1 MKEMDIMLAN
11 SPSYRKFWSL
21 MKSQN
26 PRLERLKELLSLEE
40 RRVSV
45 QQDLESITQQM
56 ISLRDSLFDEAGT
69 GTTGS
74 PAASS
79 APLSAGE
86 SAAPRGRK
94 PRGPLKRGAL
104 KEYIA
109 SALEAAGSAGVRV
122 TELAQEFGVKP
133 VNIHSWFHSSLGR
146 FPQIKKIKG
155 GHYRLDG
162 KLDLAAGARKRG
174 RPRKTD
180 ASPVV
185 APARP
190 VGRPAKNAPA
200 TSSSSG
206 TGTRRGALAEQVLG
220 ELKKAGSRGVS
231 VRDLANKIGA
241 NYRNIYIW
249 FATTGKKNGK
259 IKKVAPAVY
268 RLES

>member
-1 MKEMDIMLAN
+1 
-11 SPSYRKFWSL
+11 

-45 QQDLESITQQM
+45 QQDLESITQRM
-56 ISLRDSLFDEAGT
+56 VSLRDSLFEEDGASI
-69 GTTGS
+69 S
-74 PAASS
+74 PAAP
-79 APLSAGE
+79 AAEE

-122 TELAQEFGVKP
+122 TELAKEFGVKP

-180 ASPVV
+180 ASPAVSS
-185 APARP
+185 ARP
-190 VGRPAKNAPA
+190 VGRPAKNAPGK
-200 TSSSSG
+200 SSSSG
-206 TGTRRGALAEQVLG
+206 TGTRRGALSEQVLG
-220 ELKKAGSRGVS
+220 ELKKAGSRGIS
-231 VRDLANKIGA
+231 VRDLADKIGA
-241 NYRNIYIW
+241 NYKNIHIW
-249 FATTGKKNGK
+249 FSTTGKKKGN
-259 IKKVAPAVY
+259 IQRIAPAVY

>member
-1 MKEMDIMLAN
+1 MN
-11 SPSYRKFWSL
+11 SP
-21 MKSQN
+21 N

-40 RRVSV
+40 RRVAV
-45 QQDLESITQQM
+45 QQDLESITQRM
-56 ISLRDSLFDEAGT
+56 VSLRDSLFDEGRSPRSEAAAPPNE
-69 GTTGS
+69 
-74 PAASS
+74 PAA
-79 APLSAGE
+79 A
-86 SAAPRGRK
+86 RVGR

-104 KEYIA
+104 KEHIA

-122 TELAQEFGVKP
+122 TELAERLGVKP
-133 VNIHSWFHSSLGR
+133 VNIHSWFHSSLNR
-146 FPQIKKIKG
+146 FPQIKKLKG

-174 RPRKTD
+174 RPRKTE
-180 ASPVV
+180 ASPQSA
-185 APARP
+185 APRP
-190 VGRPAKNAPA
+190 VGRPPKSASV

-206 TGTRRGALAEQVLG
+206 TRRGALSEKVLA
-220 ELKKAGSRGVS
+220 ELKKAGSRGIS
-231 VRDLANKIGA
+231 VRELASTIGA